1 MKFKN
6 NLGLIGMMG
15 SGKSTIGILIAK
27 EIRFKF
33 IDTDREIEKNEKKS
47 IKKIFEENGEKYFR
61 EIEKNIILELLEKD
75 QSVLAFGGGS
85 FLNKDIRKNITRKTT
100 SFWLNWK
107 NDTLIDRIAGNIRRP
122 KVQNLTKKEL
132 NDLINKRSV
141 IYNEA
146 KYKIECDDLNKN
158 EISKKILSLY
168 IDEEN

>member
-1 MKFKN
+1 MKLKN
-6 NLGLIGMMG
+6 NLALIGMMG
-15 SGKSTIGILIAK
+15 SGKSTIGIVIAK
-27 EIRFKF
+27 QMRFEF
-33 IDTDREIEKNEKKS
+33 VDTDKEIERAEKKS

-132 NDLINKRSV
+132 NDMINKRSI
-141 IYNEA
+141 IYREA
-146 KYKIECDDLNKN
+146 KYKIECDNLSKN
-158 EISKKILSLY
+158 EISKKIIRLY
-168 IDEEN
+168 IDEKS

>member
-47 IKKIFEENGEKYFR
+47 IKKIFEEKGEKYFR
-61 EIEKNIILELLEKD
+61 EVEKKIILELLSKNHN
-75 QSVLAFGGGS
+75 VFAFGGGS
-85 FLNKDIRKNITRKTT
+85 FLNKDIRKNIIKSTT

-107 NDTLIDRIAGNIRRP
+107 NDTLIDRIAESIKRP

-132 NDLINKRSV
+132 NDMINKRSV

-146 KYKIECDDLNKN
+146 KYKINCDDLYKN

-168 IDEEN
+168 SDEKN

>member
-47 IKKIFEENGEKYFR
+47 IKKIFEEKGEKYFR
-61 EIEKNIILELLEKD
+61 EVEKKIILELLSKN
-75 QSVLAFGGGS
+75 QSVFAFGGGS
-85 FLNKDIRKNITRKTT
+85 FLNKDIRKNIIKRTT

-107 NDTLIDRIAGNIRRP
+107 NDTLIDRIAESIKRP

-132 NDLINKRSV
+132 NDMINKRSV

-146 KYKIECDDLNKN
+146 KYKIDCDDLNKN

-168 IDEEN
+168 SDEKN

>member
-47 IKKIFEENGEKYFR
+47 IKKIFEEKGEKYFR
-61 EIEKNIILELLEKD
+61 EAEKKIILELLSKN
-75 QSVLAFGGGS
+75 QSVFAFGGGS
-85 FLNKDIRKNITRKTT
+85 FLNKDIRKNIIKRTT

-107 NDTLIDRIAGNIRRP
+107 NDTLIDRIAESIKRP

-132 NDLINKRSV
+132 NDMINKRSV